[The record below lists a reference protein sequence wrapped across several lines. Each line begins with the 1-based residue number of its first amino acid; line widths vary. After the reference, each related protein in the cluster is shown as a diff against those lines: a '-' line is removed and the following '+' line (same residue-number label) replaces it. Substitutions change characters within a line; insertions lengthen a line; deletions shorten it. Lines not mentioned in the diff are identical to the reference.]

1 MHGGSPLEIIPRFA
15 DDDDPHLR
23 DWSYDFPHTCEF
35 QSRRNLVCDLPR
47 LCAHHHCGTHC
58 FNNCRKFVC
67 AVCTRPAKPVV
78 HGTAEQLLLHAKMYE
93 IADKYDVI
101 GLKELVQE
109 KFKRGCEA
117 FWSDDAFAVA
127 AHHAF
132 ATTPADEGL
141 RDVVKGT
148 ISNHMELIRKPEI
161 QVLMNERTG
170 LALGVLLQKAE
181 ENGWVKM

>member
-1 MHGGSPLEIIPRFA
+1 MRSLYPA
-15 DDDDPHLR
+15 
-23 DWSYDFPHTCEF
+23 
-35 QSRRNLVCDLPR
+35 
-47 LCAHHHCGTHC
+47 
-58 FNNCRKFVC
+58 
-67 AVCTRPAKPVV
+67 AKPVV

-93 IADKYDVI
+93 IVDKYDVI

-117 FWSDDAFAVA
+117 FWSDNAFAVA

-161 QVLMNERTG
+161 QVLMNEHTG